1 MSSIPLKI
9 LKPIRHFYPRKKQMR
24 EENTKEGEEEIIH
37 FSSLAHRKVF
47 AHILKHPNSDV
58 SGALL
63 VREDDKDNTFYEDA
77 IPLFHS
83 ESGNV
88 SVLNEIALTHIQKYA
103 NTSHPIGAMHVGGLY
118 FANGNIY
125 AGKGGKGVLP
135 DRAQGLAEAVGGGAR
150 NGIRC
155 VLVHPTA
162 FDAETKKVSTS
173 KSSSPFRVFKSN
185 NNNANNNNFELKEQ
199 DKGSVKVVLAP
210 PLDRLDALPP
220 TNTKEVFDFDDHFD
234 DVGKDWRNASF
245 S

>member
-1 MSSIPLKI
+1 MTLKI
-9 LKPIRHFYPRKKQMR
+9 LKPIRHFYARANTQMR
-24 EENTKEGEEEIIH
+24 EENTPKEGEETLH

-47 AHILKHPNSDV
+47 AHIRKHPNSDV

-63 VREDDKDNTFYEDA
+63 VREDDKDNAFIEDA

-103 NTSHPIGAMHVGGLY
+103 NTSHPNGTMRVGGLY
-118 FANGNIY
+118 FANGNLC
-125 AGKGGKGVLP
+125 AGVLP

-155 VLVHPTA
+155 VLLEPTA
-162 FDAETKKVSTS
+162 FDAETKNVSTS

-185 NNNANNNNFELKEQ
+185 NNNANNMNFELKEQ
-199 DKGSVKVVLAP
+199 DKGTVKVVLAP
-210 PLDRLDALPP
+210 PLDDLDAVSTD
-220 TNTKEVFDFDDHFD
+220 TNTKDVCDFDDHFD

>member
-1 MSSIPLKI
+1 MTLKI
-9 LKPIRHFYPRKKQMR
+9 LERIRHFYARANTQMR
-24 EENTKEGEEEIIH
+24 EENTPKEGEETLH

-47 AHILKHPNSDV
+47 AHIRKHPNSDV

-63 VREDDKDNTFYEDA
+63 VREDDKDNAFIEDA

-103 NTSHPIGAMHVGGLY
+103 NTSHPIGTMRVGGLY
-118 FANGNIY
+118 FANGNLY
-125 AGKGGKGVLP
+125 AGVLP

-155 VLVHPTA
+155 VLLEPTA
-162 FDAETKKVSTS
+162 FDAETKNVSTS

-185 NNNANNNNFELKEQ
+185 NNNANNVNFELKEQ
-199 DKGSVKVVLAP
+199 DKGTVKVVLAP
-210 PLDRLDALPP
+210 PLDDLDAASTN
-220 TNTKEVFDFDDHFD
+220 TNTKDVCDFDDHFD